1 LITTTIAFTTRS
13 RRTRLRRA
21 ALGQTHAAITPRAG
35 RCQHAAKRS
44 PARRY
49 PARIARQLAL
59 AHALRRRLE
68 RGEFANFADMAR
80 ELGFTRARVTQLMD
94 LLLLAPEVQEE
105 ILFLELPP
113 GAQPV
118 SELGL
123 REAVLGTID
132 WQEQRRRWEG
142 LRAQFAP
149 SMLNRR

>member
-1 LITTTIAFTTRS
+1 MTEVVIAFQGG
-13 RRTRLRRA
+13 RA
-21 ALGQTHAAITPRAG
+21 WR
-35 RCQHAAKRS
+35 QHQQAAKR
-44 PARRY
+44 PPTRLY

-68 RGEFANFADMAR
+68 RGEFADFADMAR
-80 ELGFTRARVTQLMD
+80 QLGFTRARVTQLMD

-113 GAQPV
+113 GAQPM
-118 SELGL
+118 SERGL

-142 LRAQFAP
+142 LKGRLGNVEHGREGATP
-149 SMLNRR
+149 

>member
-1 LITTTIAFTTRS
+1 MTEVIIAFQGGRAW
-13 RRTRLRRA
+13 RQHQQVERRA
-21 ALGQTHAAITPRAG
+21 PT
-35 RCQHAAKRS
+35 
-44 PARRY
+44 RRY

-68 RGEFANFADMAR
+68 RGEFADFADMAR
-80 ELGFTRARVTQLMD
+80 QLGFTRARVTQLMD

-118 SELGL
+118 SERGL
-123 REAVLGTID
+123 REAALGTID

-142 LRAQFAP
+142 LKGRLASVEPGREGATP
-149 SMLNRR
+149 

>member
-1 LITTTIAFTTRS
+1 VTEVVIAFKGGRAW
-13 RRTRLRRA
+13 RQHQQAVKRTP
-21 ALGQTHAAITPRAG
+21 T
-35 RCQHAAKRS
+35 
-44 PARRY
+44 RRY

-68 RGEFANFADMAR
+68 REEFADFADMAR
-80 ELGFTRARVTQLMD
+80 QLGFTRARVTQLMD
-94 LLLLAPEVQEE
+94 LLLIAPEVQEE

-118 SELGL
+118 SERGL

-142 LRAQFAP
+142 LKGRLASLEPGREGATP
-149 SMLNRR
+149 

>member
-1 LITTTIAFTTRS
+1 VTEVVIAFKGG
-13 RRTRLRRA
+13 RA
-21 ALGQTHAAITPRAG
+21 WRQ
-35 RCQHAAKRS
+35 QAAKRA
-44 PARRY
+44 PTRRY

-68 RGEFANFADMAR
+68 RGEFADFADMAR
-80 ELGFTRARVTQLMD
+80 QLGFTRARVTQLMD

-118 SELGL
+118 SERGL

-142 LRAQFAP
+142 VKAGLPAA
-149 SMLNRR
+149 SD

>member
-1 LITTTIAFTTRS
+1 MTEVVIAFQGG
-13 RRTRLRRA
+13 RA
-21 ALGQTHAAITPRAG
+21 WRKHQQAGKRA
-35 RCQHAAKRS
+35 
-44 PARRY
+44 PTRRY

-68 RGEFANFADMAR
+68 RGEFADFADMAR
-80 ELGFTRARVTQLMD
+80 QLGFTRARVTQLMD

-118 SELGL
+118 SERGL

-132 WQEQRRRWEG
+132 WQEQRRRWAG

-149 SMLNRR
+149 AMLNER

>member
-1 LITTTIAFTTRS
+1 MTEVVIAFKGG
-13 RRTRLRRA
+13 RA
-21 ALGQTHAAITPRAG
+21 WRKHKQG
-35 RCQHAAKRS
+35 AKRA
-44 PARRY
+44 PTRRY

-68 RGEFANFADMAR
+68 RGEFADFADMAR
-80 ELGFTRARVTQLMD
+80 QLGFTRARVTQLMG

-118 SELGL
+118 SERGL

-142 LRAQFAP
+142 LKREFSAP
-149 SMLNRR
+149 T

>member
-1 LITTTIAFTTRS
+1 MTEVVIPFNGG
-13 RRTRLRRA
+13 RA
-21 ALGQTHAAITPRAG
+21 WR
-35 RCQHAAKRS
+35 QHKQAAKRS

-59 AHALRRRLE
+59 AQSLRRRLE
-68 RGEFANFADMAR
+68 RGEFADFADMAR
-80 ELGFTRARVTQLMD
+80 QLGLTRARAAKLLD
-94 LLLLAPEVQEE
+94 LLLIAPEVQEE

-118 SELGL
+118 SERGL

-142 LRAQFAP
+142 LRREICSAT
-149 SMLNRR
+149 

>member
-1 LITTTIAFTTRS
+1 MSEVVIAFQGGRAW
-13 RRTRLRRA
+13 RRHQ
-21 ALGQTHAAITPRAG
+21 QT
-35 RCQHAAKRS
+35 AKQ
-44 PARRY
+44 PPTRRY

-68 RGEFANFADMAR
+68 RGEFADFADMAR
-80 ELGFTRARVTQLMD
+80 QLGFTRARVTQLMD

-118 SELGL
+118 SERGL

-142 LRAQFAP
+142 LRREFSNP
-149 SMLNRR
+149 T

>member
-1 LITTTIAFTTRS
+1 VTEVVIAFQGG
-13 RRTRLRRA
+13 RA
-21 ALGQTHAAITPRAG
+21 WRQRH
-35 RCQHAAKRS
+35 QAAKRA

-68 RGEFANFADMAR
+68 RGEFADFADMAR
-80 ELGFTRARVTQLMD
+80 QLAFTRARVTQLMD

-118 SELGL
+118 SERGL

-132 WQEQRRRWEG
+132 WQEQRWRWEG
-142 LRAQFAP
+142 LRVQFGPA
-149 SMLNRR
+149 MLNEH

>member
-1 LITTTIAFTTRS
+1 MTEVVIAFKGGRAW
-13 RRTRLRRA
+13 REHQQIVKRAPTRL
-21 ALGQTHAAITPRAG
+21 
-35 RCQHAAKRS
+35 
-44 PARRY
+44 Y

-68 RGEFANFADMAR
+68 RGEFADFADMAR
-80 ELGFTRARVTQLMD
+80 QLGFTRARVTQLMD

-118 SELGL
+118 SERGL

-149 SMLNRR
+149 AMLNER

>member
-1 LITTTIAFTTRS
+1 MTEVVIAFQGG
-13 RRTRLRRA
+13 RA
-21 ALGQTHAAITPRAG
+21 WRHQ
-35 RCQHAAKRS
+35 QQAAKR
-44 PARRY
+44 PPTRRY

-68 RGEFANFADMAR
+68 RGEFADFADMAR
-80 ELGFTRARVTQLMD
+80 QLGFTRARVTQLMD

-118 SELGL
+118 SERGL

-132 WQEQRRRWEG
+132 WQEQRRRWEE

-149 SMLNRR
+149 AMLNER

>member
-1 LITTTIAFTTRS
+1 MTEVVIAFKGGRAW
-13 RRTRLRRA
+13 RRRQ
-21 ALGQTHAAITPRAG
+21 QT
-35 RCQHAAKRS
+35 AKQ
-44 PARRY
+44 PPTRRY

-68 RGEFANFADMAR
+68 RGEFADFADMAR
-80 ELGFTRARVTQLMD
+80 QLGFTRARVTQLMD

-118 SELGL
+118 SERGL

-142 LRAQFAP
+142 LRREISTAT
-149 SMLNRR
+149 